1 MQFGLSNRSRIEK
14 YENVSKG
21 WPKDCNED
29 GEKLEGLISEQQLR
43 ILSFF
48 ILEQRHRG
56 DVMSSFSTAST
67 MRGRRER
74 GADLFFLV
82 SSAWDMRE

>member
-1 MQFGLSNRSRIEK
+1 MQFGLSNRSGIEK

-21 WPKDCNED
+21 WPKDGNED
-29 GEKLEGLISEQQLR
+29 GEKLEGLIYEQQLR

-48 ILEQRHRG
+48 ILEQRHRD